1 MNRFFL
7 LISALLITQWSYSQ
21 IHEFGLMVGG
31 SNFIGDVGST
41 SYIAPKNTAFGGVYK
56 WNRSPRHS
64 FRFSALFTELEGI
77 DNDSDDPSR
86 KLRGYEFTNDILELS
101 LGMEFTFFDFDLHR
115 PGNKST
121 PYLYTGVTVAF
132 HENYFFDSRGVY
144 TPENTKSQA
153 WGIPAIVGYKTTL
166 TDNLILAFEI
176 GARYTFSDELDGS
189 VPDTK
194 ENIPDLSFGNI
205 NNNDWYMFT
214 GITLSYTFGRNPC
227 YCNF

>member
-101 LGMEFTFFDFDLHR
+101 LGMEFTF
-115 PGNKST
+115 
-121 PYLYTGVTVAF
+121 
-132 HENYFFDSRGVY
+132 
-144 TPENTKSQA
+144 
-153 WGIPAIVGYKTTL
+153 
-166 TDNLILAFEI
+166 LIL
-176 GARYTFSDELDGS
+176 L
-189 VPDTK
+189 
-194 ENIPDLSFGNI
+194 
-205 NNNDWYMFT
+205 
-214 GITLSYTFGRNPC
+214 
-227 YCNF
+227 

>member
-1 MNRFFL
+1 MNRFLLFTIFL
-7 LISALLITQWSYSQ
+7 LIAQSSYSQ
-21 IHEFGLMVGG
+21 IHEFGVLVGG

-41 SYIAPKNTAFGGVYK
+41 SYIAPKNTAFGALYK

-64 FRFSALFTELEGI
+64 FRFSAMFTELEGV

-115 PGNKST
+115 PGHKST

-132 HENYFFDSRGVY
+132 HDNYFFNSQGVY
-144 TPENTKSQA
+144 TNDNTSSQA
-153 WGIPAIVGYKTTL
+153 WGIPAVVGYKTTI
-166 TDNLILAFEI
+166 TDHIILAFEI

-194 ENIPDLSFGNI
+194 EAIPNFSFGNI

-214 GITLSYTFGRNPC
+214 GLTLSYTFGRNPC